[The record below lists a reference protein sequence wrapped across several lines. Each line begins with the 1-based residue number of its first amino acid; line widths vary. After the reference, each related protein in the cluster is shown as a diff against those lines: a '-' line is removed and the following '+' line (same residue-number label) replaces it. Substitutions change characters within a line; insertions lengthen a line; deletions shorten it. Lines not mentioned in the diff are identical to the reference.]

1 MENRVCSTT
10 RNTNETKISLSL
22 NIEGNGIFEGRTGI
36 GFFDHML
43 NLFTKHGEFSL
54 MLEVKGDLEIDGHHT
69 VEDVGIVLGEAFKIA
84 LGDKKGIAR
93 YGDIILPMDEA
104 LIMVALDLGGRPYLN
119 FNAEMPVSLLGN
131 FETELVEEFLRAFTM
146 TCGLNLHVKLLE
158 GKNTHHIIEGI
169 FKGFARSLKK
179 AVRNTG
185 SNEIPSTKG
194 SL

>member
-1 MENRVCSTT
+1 MENRVCRTT
-10 RNTNETKISLSL
+10 RNTIETAITLSL
-22 NIEGNGIFEGRTGI
+22 NIDGNSVFEGGTGI
-36 GFFDHML
+36 GFLDHML
-43 NLFTKHGEFSL
+43 NLFAKHGGFSL
-54 MLEVKGDLEIDGHHT
+54 MVDVKGDLEIDGHHT

-93 YGDIILPMDEA
+93 YGDIILSMDEA

-119 FNAEMPVSLLGN
+119 FKAEMPIPQLGN
-131 FETELVEEFLRAFTM
+131 FETELVKEFFRAFTM
-146 TCGLNLHVKLLE
+146 SCGLNLHIKLLE

-179 AVRNTG
+179 AVADTG